1 MKEIVRIFRH
11 IFKADRFT
19 PNMQGGECWRIKLLL
34 MVALL
39 AFLPVASANP
49 TGLTYMDSTWSTYDA
64 EDGDLIALNPNN
76 TILASTHDDTII
88 LFNATSLEKFATF
101 TMKRVAAMEFS
112 PDGTTLAVNKG
123 STIQFKESIKL
134 IDIPTL
140 SILDVGA
147 LADDKAEDIAW
158 SQDGQI
164 IAAPGAEGDVE
175 LYRKDDLSVKTTLGG
190 VHNVDVSCIDYSPNG
205 DYIITG
211 DESGRYA
218 IWDSQGV
225 RQGDYRDY
233 GEPLIDCKFTPDG
246 LDYVLLDNKGKISSK
261 STDGSDKLSIT
272 VNGASKIMFSESG
285 TRMHIVAYSED
296 FKGLITYEYDS
307 FLVAK
312 RTTFFHKAE
321 DVEFKED
328 SNSRLQ
334 SLYVAAGTGQIAV
347 YLRDNIPFGFNEPGV
362 DLDGDLVPDDLDDDD
377 DGDGIID
384 EWDEDYGCDAP
395 DGIPCSRYPDLD
407 KIRNLEINIGDEF
420 TITDSITLP
429 PGESSN
435 IRNLSRISIAK
446 DQILSKNEADL
457 FADAMCANIDHS
469 DIIDQWLD
477 SIILSN
483 GELGDAEVTCKVN
496 SGMELEQT
504 IDYTTQISI
513 SIITTFEY
521 KNRMTFPLEIS
532 LSEQTL
538 PTDGSVSWLAPAHPI
553 AVKIN
558 GDGATSH
565 EIPLWWNDGEDFK
578 LITMEEEV
586 IPELTFGEKLVGWAM
601 NPISLILYAGILSM
615 GLLVFIRRG
624 NKIEIDLESDV
635 FTEDSSDDESDT
647 IDDERDVQNTT
658 DESVI
663 KRTPPSKEQLV
674 DSGPRSSKDVPK
686 KRKAA
691 KTRELNKDGPITKTK
706 RKRLVSNIEKRS
718 VVSKSA
724 DDDTNKN
731 VVKKRKVK
739 SKQETP
745 ETKTITKRKTVKK
758 EIVEEVKISSKK
770 RKSVKRKKKTEET
783 KVLDEDKLQ
792 EKLAS
797 DFLTDE

>member
-1 MKEIVRIFRH
+1 
-11 IFKADRFT
+11 
-19 PNMQGGECWRIKLLL
+19 
-34 MVALL
+34 
-39 AFLPVASANP
+39 
-49 TGLTYMDSTWSTYDA
+49 MDSTWSTYDA
-64 EDGDLIALNPNN
+64 EDGDLIALNPNK
-76 TILASTHDDTII
+76 TILASTHGDSVI
-88 LFNATSLEKFATF
+88 LFNATTLEKFATF
-101 TMKRVAAMEFS
+101 SMKRVSAMEFS

-123 STIQFKESIKL
+123 STIQSQESIKL

-140 SILDVGA
+140 AILDVSA

-158 SQDGQI
+158 SPDGQI

-205 DYIITG
+205 DYIVTG

-225 RQGDYRDY
+225 RQGDYRDF
-233 GEPLIDCKFTPDG
+233 GEPLLDCEFTPDG
-246 LDYVLLDNKGKISSK
+246 LDYVLLDDRGKISSK
-261 STDGSDKLSIT
+261 STDGSDKLTIN

-285 TRMHIVAYSED
+285 SRMHIVAYSDD
-296 FKGLITYEYDS
+296 FKGLLTYEYDS

-312 RTTFFHKAE
+312 RTTFFHKAD
-321 DVEFKED
+321 DVEFIED

-347 YLRDNIPFGFNEPGV
+347 YLRDKIPFGFNQPGV

-377 DGDGIID
+377 DGDGIKD
-384 EWDEDYGCDAP
+384 DWDEDYGCDAP
-395 DGIPCSRYPDLD
+395 DGIPCSRYPDLE
-407 KIRNLEINIGDEF
+407 KIRSLEINIGDEF
-420 TITDSITLP
+420 TIIDSITLP

-435 IRNLSRISIAK
+435 IRNLSRNSIAK
-446 DQILSKNEADL
+446 DQILSKNEARL
-457 FADAMCANIDHS
+457 FADAMCANIDHG

-483 GELGDAEVTCKVN
+483 GELGDAEITCKVN
-496 SGMELEQT
+496 SGMELVQSV
-504 IDYTTQISI
+504 DSTTQISI

-553 AVKIN
+553 AVKIS

-578 LITMEEEV
+578 LITMEEEI
-586 IPELTFGEKLVGWAM
+586 IPELTLAEKLFEWAL
-601 NPISLILYAGILSM
+601 NPISLVLYAGVLSM

-624 NKIEIDLESDV
+624 NKIDIDLGFDE
-635 FTEDSSDDESDT
+635 FTEDSSEHDVEVDSVDEESDGQE
-647 IDDERDVQNTT
+647 IIENPAIKKTT
-658 DESVI
+658 PSREQPVESS
-663 KRTPPSKEQLV
+663 PN
-674 DSGPRSSKDVPK
+674 SSKVISK
-686 KRKAA
+686 KRKAS
-691 KTRELNKDGPITKTK
+691 KSRELNKDGPITKTK
-706 RKRLVSNIEKRS
+706 RKRLVSNIEQKS
-718 VVSKSA
+718 VVTKSV
-724 DDDTNKN
+724 DDDSGKN
-731 VVKKRKVK
+731 LVKTRKVK

-745 ETKTITKRKTVKK
+745 EVKKITKRKTVKK
-758 EIVEEVKISSKK
+758 EILEEVKTSPKK
-770 RKSVKRKKKTEET
+770 RKSVKRKKKTADT

-797 DFLTDE
+797 DFLTDD